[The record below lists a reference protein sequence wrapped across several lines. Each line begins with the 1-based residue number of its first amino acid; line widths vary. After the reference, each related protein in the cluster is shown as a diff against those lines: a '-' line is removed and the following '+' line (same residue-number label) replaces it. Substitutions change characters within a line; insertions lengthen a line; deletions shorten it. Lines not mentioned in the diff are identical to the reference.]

1 MTISTENRKAGPYT
15 GNGSTTSFPFSFKVF
30 TTADVLV
37 VRTNLSATETTLTLG
52 TDYTVTLNSNQDS
65 NAGGTVN
72 LPTALTSGFLLT
84 IASQV
89 SYLQQVDLTNQ
100 GGFYPTVINAALD
113 KLTIFTQQLK
123 EQVNRA
129 VKTDISSSVTPAQ
142 LISTLN
148 TNAAAAV
155 SSASAAATSATN
167 AAASATT
174 SSNAAATTAANVTA
188 AAASQTAAATS
199 ATNAATSASTAA
211 TQATNASTSATSAST
226 SATTA
231 TTQASTA
238 TTQAT
243 NASSSATS
251 ASTYASNASTSASA
265 AATSATNASTSAT
278 NAASSA
284 TAASASAAAAAAS
297 AAAGLYRQVLDKSA
311 NYTIVAADQG
321 TLFRMNTGSGA
332 LTVTLPLIS
341 TVSDGFKVSVVKWT
355 SDANV
360 VNINRAGSDTINGA
374 TSAQIGS
381 QYSQIIFVAD
391 FETNTWFASQSG
403 LGATN
408 VNVDVFSGNG
418 ITTAFTLS
426 ADPSTKNNTTVEI
439 SGVYQAKSTYSV
451 SGTTLTFS
459 TAPPTGTNN
468 IEVIYG
474 TPLAIGTPSDGTV
487 TTAKLADGAVT
498 YAKMQNV
505 TAGKVHGR
513 DTSGSGIVQE
523 LPIAVD
529 TSGNVGIGTTS
540 PSSYGKLAV
549 NGTIAAG
556 TDQTDQVS
564 LLGGGGTARI
574 EATGGNASVN
584 LALSAKG
591 GGAVYF
597 WRGGYGGTNT
607 MTIDASSNL
616 QFNSGYGS
624 VATAYGCR
632 AWINFNGTGTPAIRG
647 SGNISSITDNGV
659 GDYSLNFTNAMPDS
673 NYAFVGATAWNSGV
687 ASAIIGSNTGSSYQ
701 NTSYLRIYVLGNSSD
716 NVIDET
722 TVMVSVFR

>member
-37 VRTNLSATETTLTLG
+37 VRTNLSAIETTLTLG

-355 SDANV
+355 SDSNA

-418 ITTAFTLS
+418 GTTFTLT

-487 TTAKLADGAVT
+487 TTAKLASTTGSGAVVLATSPTLVTPALGTPSALVLTNATGLPASQLTGSQSIPKSTLPTGSILQVVQYVLYSSSSTASSTDLDTGLTVSITPSSSSSKVLIFLSAMLRATNTVPGNCYIYLKLWRGAIGSGTLLFDGYPVVGAYVQEVRGVANQTIIDTPATTSAVT
-498 YAKMQNV
+498 YRVSINSVYANTV
-505 TAGKVHGR
+505 YINSST
-513 DTSGSGIVQE
+513 
-523 LPIAVD
+523 
-529 TSGNVGIGTTS
+529 N
-540 PSSYGKLAV
+540 PSTITV
-549 NGTIAAG
+549 MEIAA
-556 TDQTDQVS
+556 
-564 LLGGGGTARI
+564 
-574 EATGGNASVN
+574 
-584 LALSAKG
+584 
-591 GGAVYF
+591 
-597 WRGGYGGTNT
+597 
-607 MTIDASSNL
+607 
-616 QFNSGYGS
+616 
-624 VATAYGCR
+624 
-632 AWINFNGTGTPAIRG
+632 
-647 SGNISSITDNGV
+647 
-659 GDYSLNFTNAMPDS
+659 
-673 NYAFVGATAWNSGV
+673 
-687 ASAIIGSNTGSSYQ
+687 
-701 NTSYLRIYVLGNSSD
+701 
-716 NVIDET
+716 
-722 TVMVSVFR
+722 